1 MIVAIDG
8 PAGSGKSTV
17 AKAIAKRCGLTLLDT
32 GAMYR
37 SCALLSV
44 QAGLDVYDPAN
55 VDKIVEISQAAQI
68 TFEQR
73 EDGQGV
79 FANGQDV
86 TKEIRTHEIDVAVSP
101 VSAIPAVREA
111 MVAQQRKIAED
122 TNVVAEGRD
131 IGTVVFPAADVKVFL
146 TADPEARAL
155 RRAVQRAG
163 GDAAKDK
170 DATADQKAVD
180 EILADLKRRDAY
192 DSSREVAPL
201 KPAKDAVHIDSS
213 LLTVDEVVEKIL
225 SLNEGLK
232 AMDCTTAPVASED
245 CSANVLAA
253 EGAAAEC
260 SPSSSSEPKAAE
272 DAEPTHEPVAKKNV
286 KTSKKEK
293 KATGPLRAFA
303 GNSFDDYYDHA
314 MSEYPLPTKAFYG
327 LVVGVVGGVTKVLW
341 PWSIEDLDKLT
352 DKSCGRMIIMNHG
365 ALLDPI
371 LIIVSCGVRGIAVRP
386 IFKSE
391 FNVNKLTTWFFS
403 RVGGIPVNRGTAD
416 MKAVRRA
423 RAALERGEH
432 VLVFPEGT
440 RIKSDDEEVTIH
452 GGFALMAQLAKAPVQ
467 PVAIVGA
474 RDLRSKGNPIPKI
487 FQRVFAKVGD
497 PITFES
503 LNVKGR
509 KQQAEA
515 MEKFAME
522 KVYELR
528 DYLRSIHPGKM

>member
-44 QAGLDVYDPAN
+44 QEGLDVYDPEN
-55 VDKIVEISQAAQI
+55 VDRIVEISQAAQI
-68 TFEQR
+68 SFEQR

-86 TKEIRTHEIDVAVSP
+86 TKEIRTPEIDVAVSP

-122 TNVVAEGRD
+122 TDVVAEGRD
-131 IGTVVFPAADVKVFL
+131 IGTVVFPKADVKVFL

-170 DATADQKAVD
+170 DATADKQAVD

-201 KPAKDAVHIDSS
+201 KPAEDAVHIDSS
-213 LLTVDEVVEKIL
+213 LLSVDEVVAKIL
-225 SLNEGLK
+225 SLNDGLA
-232 AMDCTTAPVASED
+232 AMDVEA
-245 CSANVLAA
+245 
-253 EGAAAEC
+253 
-260 SPSSSSEPKAAE
+260 
-272 DAEPTHEPVAKKNV
+272 
-286 KTSKKEK
+286 EK
-293 KATGPLRAFA
+293 KAEPAEKPQPQVEVPAQNPKPAAKGASKKASKAAGPLHAFA
-303 GNSFDDYYDHA
+303 NNSFEDYYDHA
-314 MSEYPLPTKAFYG
+314 MSEYPLPAKAFFG
-327 LVVGVVGGVTKVLW
+327 VVVGIVGGVTKVLW
-341 PWSIEDLDKLT
+341 PWSIEDLDKLV

-371 LIIVSCGVRGIAVRP
+371 LVIVSCSVRGVSVRP

-391 FNVNKLTTWFFS
+391 FNANKLTTWFFS
-403 RVGGIPVNRGTAD
+403 RIGGIPVNRGTAD

-440 RIKSDDEEVTIH
+440 RIKSDDEEVKIH

-474 RDLRSKGNPIPKI
+474 RDLRKKGQVIPK
-487 FQRVFAKVGD
+487 FFKRVYAKAGD

-503 LNVKGR
+503 LGIKGK
-509 KQQAEA
+509 KQQVEA
-515 MEKFAME
+515 MEELAMK

-528 DYLRSIHPGKM
+528 DLLRSKYPGKM